1 MRNRSGIGH
10 GALHCT
16 GVELKAE
23 ETQVAAP
30 QEVAQSA
37 DRKAVRL
44 NMEAEIT
51 QQARAPEIF
60 PFRQRHQP
68 ARPSRLCPS
77 WPSRRHRRRAATPR
91 VIHLARPESRGRR
104 APLYWVLALISPP
117 SFPSSRP
124 EREARSGETLLRR

>member
-30 QEVAQSA
+30 QKVAQSA

-44 NMEAEIT
+44 NMEA
-51 QQARAPEIF
+51 RAFSP
-60 PFRQRHQP
+60 
-68 ARPSRLCPS
+68 
-77 WPSRRHRRRAATPR
+77 
-91 VIHLARPESRGRR
+91 LAGQG
-104 APLYWVLALISPP
+104 VC
-117 SFPSSRP
+117 
-124 EREARSGETLLRR
+124 SGEIGRASCRERVWTVV

>member
-30 QEVAQSA
+30 QKVAQSA

-44 NMEAEIT
+44 NMEA
-51 QQARAPEIF
+51 RAFSPLAG
-60 PFRQRHQP
+60 QGVC
-68 ARPSRLCPS
+68 S
-77 WPSRRHRRRAATPR
+77 AAKAGTLSNATTKAS
-91 VIHLARPESRGRR
+91 ILMA
-104 APLYWVLALISPP
+104 SPK
-117 SFPSSRP
+117 SVVS
-124 EREARSGETLLRR
+124 